1 MEHIYKLLRSFKW
14 DCAKY
19 LYKNTLNF
27 KVKRLRRKKNIR
39 VLFAVAESAT
49 WKSDCLYKA
58 MAEHPRF
65 TPSILVLPDEQKEKT
80 LLKEEVDSCFNLF
93 CRKGYACTYPYQN
106 GKLINIRKKL
116 KPDIIFYQKP
126 YTFYPKSLLYYKNMN
141 ALFCYTNYAFHSLLT
156 DWANDNEFFRLMWQ
170 NYYENESANVDLK
183 KKFAGIFSNIVVTGL
198 PVTDLFL
205 TEKHEDKW
213 KKTDKSRKRII
224 WAPHFS
230 ISDGGCLNY
239 STFLSI
245 AEELLEFIKNTQLPV
260 QMAFKPHPLLKSQLY
275 NYSSWG
281 KRKQTSIMRHGNFCR
296 MLNWRPMS
304 MLICL

>member
-170 NYYENESANVDLK
+170 NYLRISLQT
-183 KKFAGIFSNIVVTGL
+183 FSSNQ
-198 PVTDLFL
+198 
-205 TEKHEDKW
+205 H
-213 KKTDKSRKRII
+213 
-224 WAPHFS
+224 
-230 ISDGGCLNY
+230 
-239 STFLSI
+239 
-245 AEELLEFIKNTQLPV
+245 
-260 QMAFKPHPLLKSQLY
+260 
-275 NYSSWG
+275 
-281 KRKQTSIMRHGNFCR
+281 
-296 MLNWRPMS
+296 
-304 MLICL
+304 